1 MVEFLV
7 CEEKEC
13 RCCGN
18 KYKTLSSEGYYCTK
32 CGQALS
38 VTLCPNCRK
47 TVNYHCPNCGDSKSS
62 IDKDERG
69 CLVYEHSY
77 KGNGMP
83 MEVIMDNGNVSLNN
97 DFIKRLTQTFGDG
110 KDKFYV
116 YMLIVEGEAKPF
128 YIGKGAGARVF
139 AHEFDAEEM
148 LKAINEGRD
157 DIEANYNKLS
167 EKIKTIINNKGKIK
181 KVIVKWGLTSE
192 EAFMCES
199 ALINMYDYL
208 CKNPSQTVLSESDI
222 LSNIVNG
229 HASKK
234 EKDSKSIDEFKTQA
248 RDLEDFLEN
257 VAIQETSFPRI
268 DKRCVFINIKEAMDL
283 WYRRYNDG
291 TINRNEYIMDSCR
304 CFWPLRDFGEKDENK
319 GPEYVIALYKQV
331 VIGVYKV
338 NRWFRFTEIEEKQFP
353 KYSPY
358 HRMNDRCVFKSY
370 KDKNEPNYEL
380 YKELFENAFKEK
392 YNLDYSE
399 YCKKREKKENLPCI
413 DTTDIYIKEN
423 NSGEDKNSKD
433 KKYNDILKR
442 IGFELEESKDE
453 QMNSLKGCFLAD
465 PFLRYKNSYYNFD
478 TTGEIDYTKWDN
490 AGNKARKPSSG
501 KADNNLK

>member
-1 MVEFLV
+1 MAEFLV
-7 CEEKEC
+7 REEKEC

-32 CGQALS
+32 CGQAMTI
-38 VTLCPNCRK
+38 TLCPNCRK
-47 TVNYHCPNCGDSKSS
+47 TENYHCPNCGASKSS
-62 IDKDERG
+62 IAKDDRG
-69 CLVYEHSY
+69 CFVTKHTY
-77 KGNGMP
+77 KGVGLP
-83 MEVIMDNGNVSLNN
+83 MEVTLDDGNVSLNN

-110 KDKFYV
+110 KDKYYV
-116 YMLIVEGEAKPF
+116 YMLIVEGEGKPF

-139 AHEFDAEEM
+139 AHEFDAMNAEEM
-148 LKAINEGRD
+148 LKAINEERD
-157 DIEANYNKLS
+157 DVEANYNKLS

-208 CKNPSQTVLSESDI
+208 CKNASQTVLSESDV

-234 EKDSKSIDEFKTQA
+234 EKDSKSIDELKTKS

-257 VAIQETSFPRI
+257 VAIQETSFPRNI
-268 DKRCVFINIKEAMDL
+268 KKRCVFININTAMDW
-283 WYRRYNDG
+283 WYKKYNDG
-291 TINRNEYIMDSCR
+291 TIDRNEYIKDSVR
-304 CFWPLRDFGEKDENK
+304 FSWTLRDFGNKNASEKAYK
-319 GPEYVIALYKQV
+319 GPDYVIALYRQV
-331 VIGVYKV
+331 VVGVYKV
-338 NRWFRFTEIEEKQFP
+338 NRWFRFTEINENQFP

-399 YCKKREKKENLPCI
+399 YCKKREEKENLPCI

-453 QMNSLKGCFLAD
+453 QMNSLKGCLLSD
-465 PFLRYKNSYYNFD
+465 PFLRLQNSYYNFD
-478 TTGEIDYTKWDN
+478 RDGKINYTKWDN
-490 AGNKARKPSSG
+490 AAKG
-501 KADNNLK
+501 KETK